1 MKHHEEEKLGK
12 AHHKFELNAE
22 KIQSEQEGPAVKELD
37 DLEYFESNKKEVTFK
52 IISAQ
57 GSLQISLIESIKLS
71 HIFK

>member
-37 DLEYFESNKKEVTFK
+37 DLKYFESNKKEVTFK
-52 IISAQ
+52 IISA
-57 GSLQISLIESIKLS
+57 
-71 HIFK
+71 